1 MSFLAKQFRVARPT
15 QQLEKVI
22 EFYTKGLGLEIIG
35 EFHNHAGY
43 DGVMIGDK
51 HLPYHLEFTF
61 HPAHTQTHPPG
72 NENLLVFYFETETEW
87 QQTQEQIRNLGYTPV
102 APENP
107 YWLNNSVTFEDPDGW
122 RVVLYN
128 GLYAIK

>member
-35 EFHNHAGY
+35 EFKNHAGY

-51 HLPYHLEFTF
+51 RLPYHLEFTV
-61 HPAHTQTHPPG
+61 HPAHTQTHTPG
-72 NENLLVFYFETETEW
+72 KENLLVFYFETETEW
-87 QQTQEQIRNLGYTPV
+87 QQTQEQIRNLGYAPV
-102 APENP
+102 VPENP

-122 RVVLYN
+122 RVVLYC

>member
-1 MSFLAKQFRVARPT
+1 MSFLAKQFRIARPT

-22 EFYTKGLGLEIIG
+22 EFYSKGLGLEIIG
-35 EFHNHAGY
+35 EFYNHAGY

-51 HLPYHLEFTF
+51 HY
-61 HPAHTQTHPPG
+61 
-72 NENLLVFYFETETEW
+72 
-87 QQTQEQIRNLGYTPV
+87 
-102 APENP
+102 P

-122 RVVLYN
+122 RVVLYC

>member
-35 EFHNHAGY
+35 EFKNHAGY

-51 HLPYHLEFTF
+51 HLSYHLEFTV

-72 NENLLVFYFETETEW
+72 KENLLVFYFETETEW
-87 QQTQEQIRNLGYTPV
+87 QQTQEQIRNLGYAPV
-102 APENP
+102 VPENP

-122 RVVLYN
+122 RVVLYC